1 MGSRKLL
8 AFVIIVCFAVSGCA
22 VSKPLVSKE
31 DVSKPKTELK
41 RGKVTKD
48 ELWSE
53 VTRLKQ
59 DNSAYQRAIGEKQSE
74 IDQLNKQIADLNN
87 DLKTRENVVAK
98 TRPVEAVPPMQ
109 VIPPEEKPL
118 ISSEKK
124 AEAPQ
129 SVQESKVL
137 TDAEKPVSEKP
148 VVDTKEKAEAAI
160 TTTAEAP
167 PVAQASPPEEKPV
180 VVSEK
185 KAEAPQSVQE
195 SKVSSEAE
203 KPVSDNKEKAVN
215 IENLKVKVLSGDGKM
230 SSAKQMVKT
239 LVKLGYKVKFTG
251 MAPRS
256 NFVANTVYFAPDYQ
270 KEAKDMAIQLG
281 GNTIS
286 KPLTWPSEFN
296 IIVVTGH

>member
-1 MGSRKLL
+1 MYLRKLFTF
-8 AFVIIVCFAVSGCA
+8 AIIFCFAVSGCA
-22 VSKPLVSKE
+22 VTRTLDSKE
-31 DVSKPKTELK
+31 DANKSKTELK

-59 DNSAYQRAIGEKQSE
+59 DNAAYKRAIGEKQSE
-74 IDQLNKQIADLNN
+74 IDQLNNQIADLNK
-87 DLKTRENVVAK
+87 DLKTREKVVAK
-98 TRPVEAVPPMQ
+98 TRPVEALPSLQ

-118 ISSEKK
+118 LVSEKK

-129 SVQESKVL
+129 SMQESKVL
-137 TDAEKPVSEKP
+137 TEAEKPVSEKP
-148 VVDTKEKAEAAI
+148 EVATTPTVEPPPAAQ
-160 TTTAEAP
+160 
-167 PVAQASPPEEKPV
+167 VNPPEEKPA

-185 KAEAPQSVQE
+185 KAEVPQSVQE

-203 KPVSDNKEKAVN
+203 KTATEKPVSDNKEKAADL
-215 IENLKVKVLSGDGKM
+215 ENLKVKVLSGDGKI

-239 LVKLGYKVKFTG
+239 LVKLGYRVRITG

-256 NFVANTVYFAPDYQ
+256 NFAATTVYFAPDYQ
-270 KEAKDMAIQLG
+270 KEANAMAIQLG

-286 KPLTWPSEFN
+286 KPLSWPSEFN